1 MRKFLFFITSLALI
15 TFYSLLVSHAY
26 ANEQD
31 NNFKDRIPKD
41 LLNEDADFFT
51 FTIENDNFGGNTDE
65 NYTSGVRLTYFDYS
79 ADPPWFADILDHYV
93 PTFEINET
101 TSTYYSFGQNLYTP
115 ENITVRTPDP
125 KDRPYAAFLY
135 VSAGLT
141 SLTDNHVDDLE
152 GLVGTSV
159 R

>member
-1 MRKFLFFITSLALI
+1 MNMRKFLFFITSLALI

-65 NYTSGVRLTYFDYS
+65 SLVRLT
-79 ADPPWFADILDHYV
+79 
-93 PTFEINET
+93 
-101 TSTYYSFGQNLYTP
+101 
-115 ENITVRTPDP
+115 
-125 KDRPYAAFLY
+125 
-135 VSAGLT
+135 
-141 SLTDNHVDDLE
+141 
-152 GLVGTSV
+152 
-159 R
+159 